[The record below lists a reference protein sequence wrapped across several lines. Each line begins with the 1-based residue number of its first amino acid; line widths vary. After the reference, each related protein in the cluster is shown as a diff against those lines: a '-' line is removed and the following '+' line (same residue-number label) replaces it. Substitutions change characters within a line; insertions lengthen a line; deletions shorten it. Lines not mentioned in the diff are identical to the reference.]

1 VPEIRHTALDAFRQT
16 AHAMPRTS
24 LRRNHRPDNPLIRIS
39 GFVLNAHIRQKSAK
53 FAFCSQLIRIFVVV
67 IEPALYL
74 FPVPLSDTS
83 SIADVLP
90 PGNAVLLRAIRHFI
104 VENVRSARRFM
115 KKVDPAIDINAITFT
130 VLDEHTPPG
139 DVEAML
145 APLAAGEPM
154 GVISEAGC
162 PAVADPGADAVAV
175 AQRKGLKVVPLV
187 GPSSILTA
195 LMGSGFNGQSFAFN
209 GYLPIEPS
217 RRAARLREM
226 ERRIGKERQTQIFI
240 ETPYRNNR
248 LISELCR
255 SLPPGMLLC
264 VASDITGERESIIT
278 RPLSRWARESYNY
291 DKTPTIFL
299 LFS

>member
-1 VPEIRHTALDAFRQT
+1 
-16 AHAMPRTS
+16 M
-24 LRRNHRPDNPLIRIS
+24 
-39 GFVLNAHIRQKSAK
+39 
-53 FAFCSQLIRIFVVV
+53 VV

-83 SIADVLP
+83 RPDNVLP
-90 PGNAVLLRAIRHFI
+90 PGNATLLRGIRHFI

-115 KKVDPAIDINAITFT
+115 KRVDPSIDINQLSFT
-130 VLDEHTPPG
+130 VLDEHTPPQ

-145 APLAAGEPM
+145 QPVLEGNPM

-162 PAVADPGADAVAV
+162 PAVADPGADAVAI

-187 GPSSILTA
+187 GPSSILMA

-209 GYLPIEPS
+209 GYLPIEANKRS
-217 RRAARLREM
+217 ARLKEM
-226 ERRIGKERQTQIFI
+226 ERRIVRERQTQIFI

-248 LISELCR
+248 LIAELTR
-255 SLPPGMLLC
+255 SLSPRMLLC
-264 VASDITGERESIIT
+264 VASDITGAAESIRT
-278 RPLSRWARESYNY
+278 LTLAQWSKTSYNY

-299 LFS
+299 LFA